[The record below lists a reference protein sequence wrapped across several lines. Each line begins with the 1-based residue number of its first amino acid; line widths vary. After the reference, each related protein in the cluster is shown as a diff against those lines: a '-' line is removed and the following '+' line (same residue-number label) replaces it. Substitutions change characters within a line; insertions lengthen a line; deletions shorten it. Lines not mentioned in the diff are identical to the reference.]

1 MTELTPAHFHVID
14 KNKAKSKETDKFKKE
29 IDRLSEENKNLKTII
44 DGLQKENKQLKD
56 PLNGFRKDGGL

>member
-1 MTELTPAHFHVID
+1 M
-14 KNKAKSKETDKFKKE
+14 SY
-29 IDRLSEENKNLKTII
+29 NLKTII